1 MLGRILEIRIVNHAQ
16 AAKHGVLEIGRKSGS
31 KTNMAKFPY
40 SHFWIFHGFPEL
52 DPDAIVRQQ
61 PGDKVLATEEERQR
75 AWWLWQRR
83 PREMNVLAYGI
94 LLGAGAIAH
103 TPFLLLGSPQ
113 LFCLFHA
120 CYVLF
125 VLWVIGVFLIKEAR
139 YRRWKNDYLR
149 AVARL
154 AR

>member
-1 MLGRILEIRIVNHAQ
+1 MLGRILEIRIVNHTQ

-61 PGDKVLATEEERQR
+61 PGNKVLATEEERQR

-113 LFCLFHA
+113 LFCLFHV

-125 VLWVIGVFLIKEAR
+125 VLWVIVVFLIKEAR

>member
-1 MLGRILEIRIVNHAQ
+1 
-16 AAKHGVLEIGRKSGS
+16 
-31 KTNMAKFPY
+31 MAKFPRSY
-40 SHFWIFHGFPEL
+40 SWIFHGFPEL
-52 DPDAIVRQQ
+52 DPDAILRQQ
-61 PGDKVLATEEERQR
+61 PGDKALATEEEQQR
-75 AWWLWQRR
+75 ARWLWQRR

-120 CYVLF
+120 GYMLF
-125 VLWVIGVFLIKEAR
+125 VLWVTGVFFIKEAR
-139 YRRWKNDYLR
+139 YRRWKKDYLR

-154 AR
+154 VR

>member
-1 MLGRILEIRIVNHAQ
+1 MG
-16 AAKHGVLEIGRKSGS
+16 
-31 KTNMAKFPY
+31 KFPY
-40 SHFWIFHGFPEL
+40 SHSWIFHGFPEL
-52 DPDAIVRQQ
+52 DPDAILRQQ

-94 LLGAGAIAH
+94 LLGAGAIVH

-120 CYVLF
+120 C
-125 VLWVIGVFLIKEAR
+125 
-139 YRRWKNDYLR
+139 
-149 AVARL
+149 
-154 AR
+154 

>member
-1 MLGRILEIRIVNHAQ
+1 MG
-16 AAKHGVLEIGRKSGS
+16 
-31 KTNMAKFPY
+31 KFPY
-40 SHFWIFHGFPEL
+40 SHSWIFHGFPEL
-52 DPDAIVRQQ
+52 DPDAILRQQ

-94 LLGAGAIAH
+94 LLGAGAIVH

-120 CYVLF
+120 CYMVF
-125 VLWVIGVFLIKEAR
+125 VLCVIGLFFIKEAR
-139 YRRWKNDYLR
+139 IPSLEKGLSTGSWSTRPANSASAEFSSGGGLRRLSASCRKS
-149 AVARL
+149 
-154 AR
+154 